1 MHDTASETRGRF
13 GQMGLTALRRCG
25 GALMV
30 AALLTLPDSALAEG
44 MATSNDVERVA
55 RQTNQ
60 ELLTLRERVKE
71 LEGKVTQLTSTMGD
85 RRGGERMDT
94 VSEDIRDLK
103 RRLDKI
109 ERDLAR
115 TQSAVNRL
123 ESKR

>member
-1 MHDTASETRGRF
+1 MNNLQRWSSLLAVA
-13 GQMGLTALRRCG
+13 MCGLIAVPAQAQVA
-25 GALMV
+25 GA
-30 AALLTLPDSALAEG
+30 
-44 MATSNDVERVA
+44 ATSNDVERVA

-60 ELLTLRERVKE
+60 ELITLRERVKE

-94 VSEDIRDLK
+94 VSEDIRDIK

-109 ERDLAR
+109 ERELAR
-115 TQSAVNRL
+115 TQSAVSRL

>member
-1 MHDTASETRGRF
+1 MTNLQRWSGILAVVVCGLVASPA
-13 GQMGLTALRRCG
+13 QAQVD
-25 GALMV
+25 GA
-30 AALLTLPDSALAEG
+30 
-44 MATSNDVERVA
+44 ATSNDVERVA
-55 RQTNQ
+55 RQSNQ
-60 ELLTLRERVKE
+60 ELQALRERVKD
-71 LEGKVTQLTSTMGD
+71 LENKVTQLTSTMGD

-115 TQSAVNRL
+115 TQSAVSRL

>member
-1 MHDTASETRGRF
+1 MITIRRWA
-13 GQMGLTALRRCG
+13 GLLA
-25 GALMV
+25 V
-30 AALLTLPDSALAEG
+30 AACGLIPSPARAQVEG
-44 MATSNDVERVA
+44 AATSNDVERVA